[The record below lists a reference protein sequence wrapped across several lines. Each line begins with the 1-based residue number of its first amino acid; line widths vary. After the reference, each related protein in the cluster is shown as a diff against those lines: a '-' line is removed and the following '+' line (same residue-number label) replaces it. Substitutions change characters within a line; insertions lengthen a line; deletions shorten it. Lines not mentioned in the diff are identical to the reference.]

1 MTHLNWYY
9 IAVAMTV
16 PPVIGLILAFPFWW
30 KGRMTLGNIAG
41 TVIVFGFA
49 IGFILREYA
58 QIDRLTQECLDAGT
72 VCFPVPSAFTRF
84 AIYAFIGLTEVIAL
98 FSLSIVVEERARRRH
113 YAPEWR

>member
-9 IAVAMTV
+9 IAVAMSV
-16 PPVIGLILAFPFWW
+16 PPVIGLLLAFPFWW
-30 KGRMTLGNIAG
+30 KGRMTLGNITG

-72 VCFPVPSAFTRF
+72 VCFPVPSA
-84 AIYAFIGLTEVIAL
+84 
-98 FSLSIVVEERARRRH
+98 
-113 YAPEWR
+113 

>member
-16 PPVIGLILAFPFWW
+16 PTVIGLLLAFPFWW

-41 TVIVFGFA
+41 TAIVFGS
-49 IGFILREYA
+49 
-58 QIDRLTQECLDAGT
+58 AGT